1 MNESKIPRPKC
12 ARRQL
17 SDYLPANQEADGHGK
32 NGQTGPCR
40 TRDRPLASQYRHGLS
55 LSLSLSPSCSCRC
68 CRVGP
73 RDQSPSRESG
83 SDLTPS
89 LSCCAKEATPGRSFG
104 SRPIPVRRS
113 RLRGDGGEPEKLG
126 LYCISPVREGFLW
139 KVRAKSLFRRARR
152 GQPALRRALLLWR
165 CLASSKLAYDE
176 NPSDL
181 SLSEFPAQAEPTKT
195 CTLTALE
202 MPTPESLLPTSK
214 VPALCGAWTDSWI
227 RATMKSG

>member
-1 MNESKIPRPKC
+1 MSRRSLVRNVPDGSSRIICQPTKRRTVTGRTARP
-12 ARRQL
+12 ARVAHETVL
-17 SDYLPANQEADGHGK
+17 LLPNIV
-32 NGQTGPCR
+32 TV
-40 TRDRPLASQYRHGLS
+40 LS
-55 LSLSLSPSCSCRC
+55 LSLSCCCRC

-181 SLSEFPAQAEPTKT
+181 SLSEFPAQAE
-195 CTLTALE
+195 CR
-202 MPTPESLLPTSK
+202 PERPR
-214 VPALCGAWTDSWI
+214 
-227 RATMKSG
+227 RAR